1 MTPIANDYLTG
12 LYTRQ
17 QMYMFY
23 EKISPNH
30 QLHFMFM
37 DVDNFKT
44 VNDVYGHNTGDLLL
58 KGIAKILLEC
68 APDSQVVRLGGDE
81 FVLVFE
87 GNCSREYL
95 CGVADDIQE
104 KIRSK
109 KGFSQISTHISA
121 SIGILYDENSSST
134 MDEILLKSDMAMYHA
149 KNHGKGRYV
158 VFNDIAADVFK
169 EIDMEKHQQ
178 EALENGEFKIY
189 YLPVMRAQTSLIYL
203 SQVRLLWQTDN
214 GQTITPSEFLPLF
227 EKNGFIR
234 QLNIWVLHQ
243 ICHHLQENKN
253 YFLSD
258 DDTHKVIN
266 RISVRISK
274 LLLQDMDFPDRLKAV
289 LDEHNIDPQLIE
301 LEVNETAFERS
312 HDVMFKIIQQLKDLG
327 FGFSIINLGT
337 DFSSIRILDKL
348 FPDSIKFDAEYL
360 NNALKTPRGRQ
371 IVKTLLALGREL
383 KIQVVAD
390 GISNREDVK
399 FLTGCGCNAI
409 SGSYYSA
416 ARELN
421 DYLDYIKDKIKI
433 KTDETAFRFKS
444 NLFSDDK
451 KFEGKY
457 IGGKIS
463 FTDGISK
470 NWGAI
475 YFPGGNN
482 AENIIE
488 IPSSLLT
495 EESYTICMWLKPVEE
510 NFWSSA
516 FFGRYFGGFIS
527 FVPHA
532 GGGNAIFRISEDAN
546 VMGFHDV
553 ITRQTLCGKWT
564 FICIS
569 YNSISQTS
577 RTYIN
582 GKKSGF
588 QDDIPVLP
596 VCKQIILGGDIFQP
610 SYHGYISGFKCFNHV
625 KSDSDIWEIY
635 QQFCSEEGFAGEEEG
650 FWE

>member
-1 MTPIANDYLTG
+1 MIPITNDYLTG

-30 QLHFMFM
+30 KLHFMFM

-58 KGIAKILLEC
+58 KAVAKILLEC

-87 GNCSREYL
+87 GNCTREYL
-95 CGVADDIQE
+95 CGIADSIQE
-104 KIRSK
+104 KIRAK
-109 KGFSQISTHISA
+109 EGFSQISTHISA

-158 VFNDIAADVFK
+158 VFNDIADDVFR

-189 YLPVMRAQTSLIYL
+189 YLPIMRAQTSLIYL
-203 SQVRLLWQTDN
+203 SQVRLFWESGDGSKKPQ
-214 GQTITPSEFLPLF
+214 SEFLPLF
-227 EKNGFIR
+227 EKNGFVR
-234 QLNIWVLHQ
+234 QLNMWVFHQ
-243 ICHHLQENKN
+243 ICHHLQENKK
-253 YFLSD
+253 YFQTQD
-258 DDTHKVIN
+258 DEQKIIN
-266 RISVRISK
+266 QISVRISR
-274 LLLQDMDFPDRLKAV
+274 LLLQDMDFPDRLKAM
-289 LDEHNIDPQLIE
+289 LDEHCICPRLIE
-301 LEVNETAFERS
+301 LEINETAFERGS
-312 HDVMFKIIQQLKDLG
+312 DIMYKTIQKLKNIG
-327 FGFSIINLGT
+327 FAVSIVNLGT

-348 FPDSIKFDAEYL
+348 LLDTIKFDAEYL
-360 NNALKTPRGRQ
+360 NNALKAARGKQ

-383 KIQVVAD
+383 NIQVVAD
-390 GISNREDVK
+390 GISNKDDARY
-399 FLTGCGCNAI
+399 LTGCGCNAI
-409 SGSYYSA
+409 SGDYYSPP
-416 ARELN
+416 LPP
-421 DYLDYIKDKIKI
+421 DKYFDYIKDKIK
-433 KTDETAFRFKS
+433 TGAGETSFRFQN
-444 NLFSDDK
+444 NLYSDDK
-451 KFEGKY
+451 KLEGKY
-457 IGGKIS
+457 IGDKLE
-463 FTDGISK
+463 FAEGISK

-482 AENIIE
+482 AENVIE
-488 IPSSLLT
+488 IPSSLLP
-495 EESYTICMWLKPVEE
+495 EESYTICMWLKPIEA

-553 ITRQTLCGKWT
+553 ITRQALCDRWT
-564 FICIS
+564 FICVS

-577 RTYIN
+577 CTYIN

-588 QDDIPVLP
+588 QVDIPVLP
-596 VCKQIILGGDIFQP
+596 ACKQIMLGGDIFQP
-610 SYHGYISGFKCFNHV
+610 SYHGYISGLKCFDHV
-625 KSDSDIWEIY
+625 KSDSEIWEIY
-635 QQFCSEEGFAGEEEG
+635 QQFCSEEGFVGEAEG